1 MKLNLSREF
10 AGTFL
15 EVVQDGEGVSVSEF
29 VAGDRMAW
37 FDLTPKEASE
47 LGSALIAFAVEADL
61 RAAAAAAALA
71 QKPLFDGQPS

>member
-15 EVVQDGEGVSVSEF
+15 EVVQDGPGLSVTQTASGEKI
-29 VAGDRMAW
+29 AW

-47 LGSALIAFAVEADL
+47 LGSALIAFAIEADM
-61 RAAAAAAALA
+61 RAAATAAALA